1 MTDTLNMTDKYRF
14 NDLPEIFEKLK
25 SRLRIAVIHG
35 GDKTKENAVMYK
47 THNPRSW
54 KSYEVV
60 ANDIANALRE
70 TGFKNIKI
78 MPDDMTML
86 SNIRDENI
94 HFVWLNTA
102 GVQGY
107 IPTAHAAAMLEM
119 AGVPYIG
126 HNPQNAAI
134 LDNKHIFKY
143 MLQKFNIATSPFVV
157 WSRSSINLSL
167 EEDVKALKKVF
178 GDYTGP
184 FIVKPVSGRA
194 SLNVTYVESLKEL
207 HETVDRIYGITQ
219 NLIAIEKYLSG
230 REYCVSICG
239 PVISQD
245 NKFRNLEKPFAFSI
259 IERILDKD
267 ELIFTSMDKKPI
279 TESRLRNLDE
289 DKESGLTGS
298 LRKMAQEVYTK
309 FFLETLVRI
318 DIRADEKGNL
328 FALEANP
335 KPDLKKPTENVT
347 SLTCMG
353 LSRLGMSYNDLI
365 TGLFIDRLDYLL
377 KYRKKSIGH
386 IIELL
391 N

>member
-1 MTDTLNMTDKYRF
+1 MTDNYRF
-14 NDLPEIFEKLK
+14 RNLPEIIEKLK
-25 SRLRIAVIHG
+25 PKLRIAVIHG
-35 GDKTKENAVMYK
+35 GDKTKEDAVMYK

-70 TGFKNIKI
+70 IGFNYVKI
-78 MPDDMTML
+78 MPDDMTLL
-86 SNIRDENI
+86 SKLREENI
-94 HFVWLNTA
+94 HFAWLNTG

-107 IPTAHAAAMLEM
+107 IPTSHAAAMLEM

-143 MLQKFNIATSPFVV
+143 MLQKFNINTSPFVV
-157 WSRSSINLSL
+157 WSRSSINLTL
-167 EEDVKALKKVF
+167 ESDIKVLKGVF

-194 SLNVTYVESLKEL
+194 SLNVTYVESLSEL
-207 HETVDRIYGITQ
+207 YDTVDKVYGITQ
-219 NLIAIEKYLSG
+219 NLIAIEKFLPG

-239 PVISQD
+239 PVICQD
-245 NKFRNLEKPFAFSI
+245 KKFKNLEKPFAFSI
-259 IERILDKD
+259 IERMLDND

-279 TESRLRNLDE
+279 TEKRLRICDE
-289 DKESGLTGS
+289 EKESELVSS
-298 LRKMAQEVYTK
+298 LRKMAREVYTK
-309 FFLETLVRI
+309 FFLETLIRL
-318 DIRADEKGNL
+318 DIREDENGNL
-328 FALEANP
+328 YALEANP

-353 LSRLGMSYNDLI
+353 LSKLGMSYNDLI

-377 KYRKKSIGH
+377 KFRKKSIGH
-386 IIELL
+386 IIDLIL
-391 N
+391 H